1 MNFEFHRRV
10 FRNLRQSV
18 MRGSGSILSG
28 DVIGKI
34 GEILYYH
41 VIIYPLAWK
50 EESTKKEKKLEQIE
64 RR

>member
-1 MNFEFHRRV
+1 MI
-10 FRNLRQSV
+10 
-18 MRGSGSILSG
+18 RGSGSILSG

-34 GEILYYH
+34 GEILCYH